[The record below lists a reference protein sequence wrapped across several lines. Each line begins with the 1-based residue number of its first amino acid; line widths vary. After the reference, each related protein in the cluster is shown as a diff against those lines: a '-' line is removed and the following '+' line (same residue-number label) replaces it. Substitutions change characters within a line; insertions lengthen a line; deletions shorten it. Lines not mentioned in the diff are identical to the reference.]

1 MNFFISI
8 LGWFLWNWA
17 EFSVVKQEGDGS
29 EYESDILKFV
39 NAATVLDDNTKIIV
53 SQGIKAILKSPV
65 TLRMYAKT
73 HYETWIGSLGCIFLL
88 LWIGARNL
96 SVDPLAPLFGVE
108 TKLGWNDLYLV
119 GSGVVWDAFIFGFK
133 KVRKFFKKKESEL

>member
-29 EYESDILKFV
+29 EYEPEIVKYI
-39 NAATVLDDNTKIIV
+39 NASNGLDDNSKTLLANGV
-53 SQGIKAILKSPV
+53 RMILKSPV
-65 TLRMYAKT
+65 TLKMYAKT

-108 TKLGWNDLYLV
+108 AKLGWNDLYLV

>member
-29 EYESDILKFV
+29 EYEPGLMLFIKTNEELSDHHKTIL
-39 NAATVLDDNTKIIV
+39 
-53 SQGIKAILKSPV
+53 SEGIRMILKSPV

-88 LWIGARNL
+88 LWIGYRNL

-108 TKLGWNDLYLV
+108 SKLGWNDLYLV
-119 GSGVVWDAFIFGFK
+119 GSGIVWDAFIFGFK
-133 KVRKFFKKKESEL
+133 KVRKFFKKKEAEL